1 MKKQFFLPL
10 GCCIGFAVVAPAQAA
25 EEVPPPADEP
35 RRVDGAEAPPPAP
48 VPTEQRRAPT
58 CAEPDASGPYFA
70 STGCSGVY
78 ALRGSAVETRGVPAK
93 AGTGLMLSVEGEEFM
108 RRGVFSGH
116 GSHRL
121 AIGGGGAGFEGAVQG
136 GLAGGF
142 RIPFGER
149 HGPVFR
155 AGIFGYLR
163 GNDAFYASLL
173 ELPQLQLGYQYL
185 RGSTVF
191 ELGVT
196 SGAVLTGRFRAGEAE
211 TRILGAGLE
220 VGSYAAVHIPW
231 FRIGVSAMRIPGND
245 GISSPVRT
253 AEGTACVIASP
264 FAICGDARVSM
275 TDVLAPGAAMLT
287 DVRSTYG
294 GVAFGF
300 TSER

>member
-1 MKKQFFLPL
+1 
-10 GCCIGFAVVAPAQAA
+10 
-25 EEVPPPADEP
+25 
-35 RRVDGAEAPPPAP
+35 
-48 VPTEQRRAPT
+48 
-58 CAEPDASGPYFA
+58 
-70 STGCSGVY
+70 
-78 ALRGSAVETRGVPAK
+78 LRGSAVETRGAPA
-93 AGTGLMLSVEGEEFM
+93 ANGTGLMLSVEGEEFV
-108 RRGVFSGH
+108 RRGIFSAH

-121 AIGGGGAGFEGAVQG
+121 AIGGGGAGFEGALQG
-136 GLAGGF
+136 GIAGGF
-142 RIPFGER
+142 RIPVGEK

-173 ELPQLQLGYQYL
+173 DLPQLQLGYQYL

-220 VGSYAAVHIPW
+220 IGSYAAIHVPW
-231 FRIGVSAMRIPGND
+231 FRFGVSGMRLPSND
-245 GISSPVRT
+245 RLSAPVRT

-264 FAICGDARVSM
+264 FAICGDARVS
-275 TDVLAPGAAMLT
+275 LT
-287 DVRSTYG
+287 DAIVVAASPPTEVRSLYG
-294 GVAFGF
+294 GIAFGL

>member
-1 MKKQFFLPL
+1 MKTTFFLA
-10 GCCIGFAVVAPAQAA
+10 IGFCTSLTVALPAQAA
-25 EEVPPPADEP
+25 EEVASPADET
-35 RRVDGAEAPPPAP
+35 RRSDGAEAPPAP
-48 VPTEQRRAPT
+48 VPLEQRKAPT
-58 CAEPDASGPYFA
+58 CAEPDARGPYFA

-78 ALRGSAVETRGVPAK
+78 ALRGSAVETRGAPAK
-93 AGTGLMLSVEGEEFM
+93 TGTGLMLSIEGEEFM

-116 GSHRL
+116 GLHRL
-121 AIGGGGAGFEGAVQG
+121 AIGGGGAGFEGTLQG

-155 AGIFGYLR
+155 AGLFGYVR

-185 RGSTVF
+185 RGTTVF

-211 TRILGAGLE
+211 TRVLGAGLE
-220 VGSYAAVHIPW
+220 IGSYAAVHVPW
-231 FRIGVSAMRIPGND
+231 FRIGASAMRIPGND
-245 GISSPVRT
+245 GLAAPVRT
-253 AEGTACVIASP
+253 LEGTACVIAAP
-264 FAICGDARVSM
+264 FAICGDARFSV
-275 TDVLAPGAAMLT
+275 TDAVVTPAAPLEE
-287 DVRSTYG
+287 VRSTYG